1 MDNQLIVRNNMKR
14 FLLAAGLLAVIGMGR
29 AEACTSFIITK
40 GASTDGSAMVS
51 YAADS
56 HQLYGALY
64 KYDAPRRGY
73 KPGTMMPVYEWDTGR
88 YLGDIP
94 QAARTYSTVGNMNDR
109 QLIIAET
116 TYGGRPELVDPDG
129 SIDYGSLIYI
139 TLQRAATAR
148 EAIATIVEL
157 ANTYGYASSGESFS
171 IVDKDEAWIFEM
183 IGKGSKIV
191 DGRNVNKGIVW
202 VARRIPDGYICAH
215 ANQARITQF
224 PLDDPENCL
233 YAPDVISFAREMG
246 YYEGSDADFSFSD
259 VYAPL
264 EFGTMRGCEARVW
277 SFFKTF
283 APGMDAYLDY
293 AMGYNPAN
301 RMPLW
306 VKPAEKI
313 SPKQVFD
320 AMRDHFEG
328 TPMDMTADIGAGG
341 SACPY
346 RWRPMEW
353 EWEGETYV
361 NERATAT
368 QQTGFWFV
376 AQARDYL
383 PDTIGGVL
391 WFGVDDTA
399 TSALT
404 PIYCGTTQVPW
415 CFSEENGS
423 MLEYSDTAAFWIFN
437 RIAQFAYLRYDII
450 GKAVRE
456 RADAWENDM
465 LLAVQ
470 EFDEKVMH
478 GNMSHRKMVREATRF
493 SVENAQRLFDRW
505 TALDRY
511 LMVKY
516 IDGNVK
522 VEDANGFVNNGYDER
537 IPETPEWPGY
547 TDAWKEAVVRDN
559 GDVLRVVE

>member
-1 MDNQLIVRNNMKR
+1 
-14 FLLAAGLLAVIGMGR
+14 
-29 AEACTSFIITK
+29 
-40 GASTDGSAMVS
+40 
-51 YAADS
+51 
-56 HQLYGALY
+56 
-64 KYDAPRRGY
+64 
-73 KPGTMMPVYEWDTGR
+73 
-88 YLGDIP
+88 
-94 QAARTYSTVGNMNDR
+94 
-109 QLIIAET
+109 
-116 TYGGRPELVDPDG
+116 
-129 SIDYGSLIYI
+129 
-139 TLQRAATAR
+139 
-148 EAIATIVEL
+148 
-157 ANTYGYASSGESFS
+157 
-171 IVDKDEAWIFEM
+171 
-183 IGKGSKIV
+183 
-191 DGRNVNKGIVW
+191 
-202 VARRIPDGYICAH
+202 
-215 ANQARITQF
+215 
-224 PLDDPENCL
+224 
-233 YAPDVISFAREMG
+233 
-246 YYEGSDADFSFSD
+246 FSFSD

-404 PIYCGTTQVPW
+404 PIYCGTTHVTW

-423 MLEYSDTAAFWIFN
+423 MSE
-437 RIAQFAYLRYDII
+437 
-450 GKAVRE
+450 
-456 RADAWENDM
+456 
-465 LLAVQ
+465 
-470 EFDEKVMH
+470 
-478 GNMSHRKMVREATRF
+478 
-493 SVENAQRLFDRW
+493 
-505 TALDRY
+505 
-511 LMVKY
+511 
-516 IDGNVK
+516 
-522 VEDANGFVNNGYDER
+522 
-537 IPETPEWPGY
+537 
-547 TDAWKEAVVRDN
+547 
-559 GDVLRVVE
+559 

>member
-1 MDNQLIVRNNMKR
+1 
-14 FLLAAGLLAVIGMGR
+14 
-29 AEACTSFIITK
+29 
-40 GASTDGSAMVS
+40 MVS

-64 KYDAPRRGY
+64 KYDAPRKGY
-73 KPGTMMPVYEWDTGR
+73 RPGTMMPVYEWDTGR

-94 QAARTYSTVGNMNDR
+94 QAAHTYSTVGNMNDR

-116 TYGGRPELVDPDG
+116 TYGGRPELADPDG
-129 SIDYGSLIYI
+129 GIDYGSLIYI

-171 IVDKDEAWIFEM
+171 IVDKEEAWIFEM

-191 DGRNVNKGIVW
+191 EGRNVNKGIVW

-246 YYEGSDADFSFSD
+246 YYDGSDEDFSFSD

-264 EFGTMRGCEARVW
+264 EFGMMRGCEARVW
-277 SFFKTF
+277 SFFRTF

-293 AMGYNPAN
+293 AMGYNPEN

-306 VKPAEKI
+306 VKPSKKI
-313 SPKQVFD
+313 SPKEVFD

-376 AQARDYL
+376 AQARSYL
-383 PDTIGGVL
+383 PDAIGGVL
-391 WFGVDDTA
+391 WFGVDDAA

-404 PIYCGTTQVPW
+404 PIYCGTTEVPP

-423 MLEYSDTAAFWIFN
+423 LLEYSDTAAFWIFN
-437 RIAQFAYLRYDII
+437 RVAQFAYLRYNVI

-456 RADAWENDM
+456 NVDAWENEM
-465 LLAVQ
+465 LLKVQ

-478 GNMSHRKMVREATRF
+478 SNMSHNRMIREATRF

-505 TALDRY
+505 KTLDRY

-522 VEDANGFVNNGYDER
+522 VENADGFVTNGYNDK

-547 TDAWKEAVVRDN
+547 TDEWKEAVVRDH

>member
-1 MDNQLIVRNNMKR
+1 MKR

-493 SVENAQRLFDRW
+493 SVENARRLFDRW

>member
-1 MDNQLIVRNNMKR
+1 MRK
-14 FLLAAGLLAVIGMGR
+14 FFLAAGLLATIGVGT
-29 AEACTSFIITK
+29 AAACTNFIITK

-64 KYDAPRRGY
+64 KYDAPRKGY
-73 KPGTMMPVYEWDTGR
+73 RPGTMMPVYEWDTGR

-94 QAARTYSTVGNMNDR
+94 QAAHTYSTVGNMNDR

-116 TYGGRPELVDPDG
+116 TYGGRPELADPDG
-129 SIDYGSLIYI
+129 GIDYGSLIYI

-171 IVDKDEAWIFEM
+171 IVDKEEAWIFEM

-191 DGRNVNKGIVW
+191 EGRNVNKGIVW

-246 YYEGSDADFSFSD
+246 YYDGSDEDFSFSD

-277 SFFKTF
+277 SFFRTF

-293 AMGYNPAN
+293 AMGYNPEN

-306 VKPAEKI
+306 VKPSKKI
-313 SPKQVFD
+313 SPKEVFD

-353 EWEGETYV
+353 EWERDLC
-361 NERATAT
+361 ERTCDRNAADRFLVRGAGP
-368 QQTGFWFV
+368 QLS
-376 AQARDYL
+376 ARCDRGRTL
-383 PDTIGGVL
+383 VRCGRCCHFGADTDIL
-391 WFGVDDTA
+391 RDDR
-399 TSALT
+399 SPSLF
-404 PIYCGTTQVPW
+404 Q
-415 CFSEENGS
+415 
-423 MLEYSDTAAFWIFN
+423 
-437 RIAQFAYLRYDII
+437 R
-450 GKAVRE
+450 RE
-456 RADAWENDM
+456 R
-465 LLAVQ
+465 
-470 EFDEKVMH
+470 
-478 GNMSHRKMVREATRF
+478 
-493 SVENAQRLFDRW
+493 
-505 TALDRY
+505 
-511 LMVKY
+511 
-516 IDGNVK
+516 
-522 VEDANGFVNNGYDER
+522 
-537 IPETPEWPGY
+537 
-547 TDAWKEAVVRDN
+547 
-559 GDVLRVVE
+559 